1 MRVSARKVGRFVS
14 SEGRHRELLNLTQ
27 LLKNTPLTNTLDSNG
42 AAAVYCNIIEVNLQQ
57 ENLKKYTF
65 KKHICE
71 KYTFEKYTFD
81 NYTLEKY
88 TGAAAVDCIEAE
100 KWEFGG
106 KGQISYQCK
115 SRIKLAEF

>member
-42 AAAVYCNIIEVNLQQ
+42 DAAVYCNIIEVNLQQ

-71 KYTFEKYTFD
+71 KVHF
-81 NYTLEKY
+81 
-88 TGAAAVDCIEAE
+88 
-100 KWEFGG
+100 
-106 KGQISYQCK
+106 
-115 SRIKLAEF
+115 